1 MNDLQQPKRVPRPI
15 RFEIGPK
22 SIVALILTGVAL
34 WMLGQLVAILVVILC
49 SLILVGTLNPFVGWL
64 EARSLKRMR
73 R

>member
-1 MNDLQQPKRVPRPI
+1 
-15 RFEIGPK
+15 
-22 SIVALILTGVAL
+22 
-34 WMLGQLVAILVVILC
+34 MLGQLVAILVVILC